1 MLFLCGQPN
10 ILVIRTE
17 KLKLPSQIYVLHH
30 YAEEEKLRMYEL
42 FVKHLEWYISKKKSY
57 LSIIVD
63 HSNCISKTSFFAG
76 FLF

>member
-17 KLKLPSQIYVLHH
+17 KLKLASQIYVLHH

-42 FVKHLEWYISKKKSY
+42 FVMHLGWYISKKKN
-57 LSIIVD
+57 
-63 HSNCISKTSFFAG
+63 HT
-76 FLF
+76 

>member
-17 KLKLPSQIYVLHH
+17 KLKLASQIYVLHH

-42 FVKHLEWYISKKKSY
+42 FVMQLGWYISKKK
-57 LSIIVD
+57 IILE
-63 HSNCISKTSFFAG
+63 HHC
-76 FLF
+76 